1 MQRTAMRVFQKITIV
16 MLILSIGT
24 LTWYYFCG
32 DTKTIT
38 INPAMYQYKA
48 TDDKKVGGISEA
60 ILVEKNGKP
69 LMQCSMK
76 KGDYAWPYCEVAI
89 HFSDSIFEGIDLSS
103 YSKLILDIDYK
114 SADPNG
120 RLRVYLRNSN
130 PIYTKR
136 NDAASLKFNG
146 VEYEPGYNAG
156 PKTLQLSDFQV
167 LTWWIADY
175 KVAVEHAA
183 PEFSNISIIEIATPS
198 SVSSGE
204 FEMTINSIELRGVW
218 IKEAILLK
226 IILYAWLIMVIGYV
240 LYEQKRLNK
249 KLKVISYREERLRKL
264 NDNLKEKNVE
274 FAELAHRD
282 SLTGARNRNA
292 VRDWLDRMSQQVRWG
307 KQTFSVIYIDI
318 DYFKKVNDELG
329 HQTGDDILREF
340 VLVITGAIKS
350 TDFLVRWGG
359 EEFIVFSQNCNLEQ
373 AAKKAEHIRHAI
385 EHHLW
390 CHNEPLTSSFGVA
403 EMKNERITEVIAR
416 ADDALYKAKNAGRN
430 RVVISQNVV
439 IADSSV
445 HYIN

>member
-1 MQRTAMRVFQKITIV
+1 MRVLQKITIG
-16 MLILSIGT
+16 MLIFSIGI
-24 LTWYYFCG
+24 LTWYHFYG

-38 INPAMYQYKA
+38 ISPNMHAYYA
-48 TDDKKVGGISEA
+48 ADDTKVGGISESR
-60 ILVEKNGKP
+60 LVDGNGQPNLICELKRGNYP
-69 LMQCSMK
+69 
-76 KGDYAWPYCEVAI
+76 WPYCEAAI
-89 HFSDSIFEGIDLSS
+89 HLSDSIFKGIDLSD
-103 YSKLILDIDYK
+103 YSKLVLDIDYK
-114 SADPNG
+114 STDPNG

-130 PIYTKR
+130 PAYTKR

-146 VEYEPGYNAG
+146 IEYEPGFNTG
-156 PKTLQLSDFQV
+156 PKEIDLSDFQV

-183 PEFSNISIIEIATPS
+183 PEFSNISIIEIATAS
-198 SVSSGE
+198 GVADGE
-204 FEMTINSIELRGVW
+204 FDITINSIEFRGVW
-218 IKEAILLK
+218 IKETTLLK
-226 IILYAWLIMVIGYV
+226 SILYVWLAIIMSYV
-240 LYEQKRLNK
+240 WYEQKRLNK
-249 KLKVISYREERLRKL
+249 KLKASTYREGRLKNL
-264 NDNLKEKNVE
+264 NDSLKEKNVE

-292 VRDWLDRMSQQVRWG
+292 VRAWLDRMSQQVRWG

-359 EEFIVFSQNCNLEQ
+359 EEFIVFSPNHNLVE
-373 AAKKAEHIRHAI
+373 AAEKAEQIRHTI

-430 RVVISQNVV
+430 RVVISQNIVV
-439 IADSSV
+439 AESSV